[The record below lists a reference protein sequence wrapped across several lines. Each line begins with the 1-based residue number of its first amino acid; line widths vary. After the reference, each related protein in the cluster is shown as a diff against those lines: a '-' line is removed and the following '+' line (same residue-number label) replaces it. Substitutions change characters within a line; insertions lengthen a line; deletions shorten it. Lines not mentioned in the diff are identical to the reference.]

1 MVSKPALVLL
11 GKFDAKDLVFY
22 FERLGIRL
30 DMTDAEKLVQKY
42 AKEPL
47 EGETHPSRIQNG
59 PGWFAGDLLRRMAIV
74 LSEQSTRSR
83 SGDDRST

>member
-1 MVSKPALVLL
+1 MVCKPVLVLL

-30 DMTDAEKLVQKY
+30 DLTDAEKLVQKY

-47 EGETHPSRIQNG
+47 EGETHLSRIQNG
-59 PGWFAGDLLRRMAIV
+59 PGRFAGDLLRRVAI
-74 LSEQSTRSR
+74 LLPEQSTRSR
-83 SGDDRST
+83 SSDNRPT